1 MSARTRPT
9 TGQKVQWPPN
19 QLWTAE
25 YHSSVVGRKTKPMIG
40 QRIESKT
47 PRNQWVKNQRTA
59 TTNRGAASAS
69 RVMIQG
75 IGQILPWFFTAIS
88 PALFVREVPHSVCTP
103 IDQRGNPWAHR
114 SARQLVHLLLLVE
127 QLGAEPL
134 CLGDSFHLDG
144 NRIHGLLQL

>member
-1 MSARTRPT
+1 MTSCFPYFIFDLDSGSSISHRLLGTRRPLTGPRSIMSARTRPT

-25 YHSSVVGRKTKPMIG
+25 YQSSVVGRKTKPMIG
-40 QRIESKT
+40 QRMLSKT

-59 TTNRGAASAS
+59 TTNRGAARAS

-88 PALFVREVPHSVCTP
+88 PALFVRDKDHSPCTP
-103 IDQRGNPWAHR
+103 SISEAI
-114 SARQLVHLLLLVE
+114 
-127 QLGAEPL
+127 GAP
-134 CLGDSFHLDG
+134 
-144 NRIHGLLQL
+144 R